1 MTPSSLVA
9 QIEKD
14 FQDVC
19 EEFNDDSDFE
29 LFKMKF
35 ETSYNTLKEQY
46 QTEQKNVKKCK
57 EYISDVALYVGKV
70 QNSEKQ
76 VVDDEQ

>member
-1 MTPSSLVA
+1 MSNEPVKEEQINTALLFKEIENFSTSQALII

-14 FQDVC
+14 YQEVC
-19 EEFNDDSDFE
+19 AEFKDDSDFE

-46 QTEQKNVKKCK
+46 QTE
-57 EYISDVALYVGKV
+57 
-70 QNSEKQ
+70 
-76 VVDDEQ
+76 